1 MINEKN
7 ASYLYVAN
15 VLNGVADDAIYD
27 TMAKGSVCI
36 VKAGTNCNEQSAM
49 TGSVLHR
56 VVQRKLDGTYV
67 FSPYFSL
74 ASITGTQKHA
84 VHVAPVEQTSFWGYD
99 GTSNTTGFPTIVTGN
114 TYSLHFILNH
124 TRNTYN
130 NAPQIKTVPYKAQST
145 SQADL
150 ALGLQQQFL
159 RTFSETREF
168 YPSIRCNR
176 TADGTVAAMVTA
188 TIGKVTSGSTTVY
201 VYTKT
206 GDITS
211 AVTASVASLTAGNVY
226 SFPSS
231 CGRTFTFDA
240 VASVSHEIYIGDQFL
255 SVASVSS
262 NTTTQATNLAAAINA
277 ATTTVGSYCIATSS
291 TATVTITYRDNFVGL
306 PPMIIKDSAGTPL
319 QVAVTMASGNSVP
332 VKYKVAA
339 TTSAAASFELDVP
352 WQGPSG
358 YIYTGTGT
366 STTAG
371 IGLATVTGYW
381 GLKFTGI
388 RQPFDPIVDSKV
400 NQKVYF
406 DITSEDFGTLT
417 EYKAAVMN
425 PGMGT
430 YESVAYQEIYS
441 QFLDKDVIT
450 SKRPRTK
457 YRQEAI
463 EGVPYNIYTF
473 VSNSSVTYEA
483 VGQNVGSKDRITI
496 AINTGL
502 TAELAYLITI
512 LTSTTS

>member
-1 MINEKN
+1 
-7 ASYLYVAN
+7 
-15 VLNGVADDAIYD
+15 
-27 TMAKGSVCI
+27 
-36 VKAGTNCNEQSAM
+36 
-49 TGSVLHR
+49 
-56 VVQRKLDGTYV
+56 
-67 FSPYFSL
+67 
-74 ASITGTQKHA
+74 
-84 VHVAPVEQTSFWGYD
+84 
-99 GTSNTTGFPTIVTGN
+99 
-114 TYSLHFILNH
+114 
-124 TRNTYN
+124 
-130 NAPQIKTVPYKAQST
+130 
-145 SQADL
+145 
-150 ALGLQQQFL
+150 
-159 RTFSETREF
+159 
-168 YPSIRCNR
+168 
-176 TADGTVAAMVTA
+176 
-188 TIGKVTSGSTTVY
+188 
-201 VYTKT
+201 
-206 GDITS
+206 
-211 AVTASVASLTAGNVY
+211 
-226 SFPSS
+226 
-231 CGRTFTFDA
+231 
-240 VASVSHEIYIGDQFL
+240 
-255 SVASVSS
+255 
-262 NTTTQATNLAAAINA
+262 
-277 ATTTVGSYCIATSS
+277 
-291 TATVTITYRDNFVGL
+291 
-306 PPMIIKDSAGTPL
+306 MIIKDSAGTPL